1 MCACLSAQA
10 GVQSPIRRTLPPWI
24 PAFELVNLSV
34 SSRDQH
40 RASFETAASRLPQD
54 EVFLNAIKEVPHPEE
69 AQGAVSKDAGCSC
82 SAPLTGSFAG
92 MTKKTADIRHSQIN
106 TCCSRKSVGAAGP
119 ASAICGTTRH

>member
-1 MCACLSAQA
+1 MCACRSAQA

-34 SSRDQH
+34 SSRDQR

-69 AQGAVSKDAGCSC
+69 AQGAVSKDADVC
-82 SAPLTGSFAG
+82 AAHHLP
-92 MTKKTADIRHSQIN
+92 IPSQALRRPR
-106 TCCSRKSVGAAGP
+106 SGRLEGRAALVQL
-119 ASAICGTTRH
+119 

>member
-69 AQGAVSKDAGCSC
+69 AQGAVSKDAGCLC
-82 SAPLTGSFAG
+82 SSYSACL
-92 MTKKTADIRHSQIN
+92 
-106 TCCSRKSVGAAGP
+106 VGARRNCGSVMSSFSFSKTTSTRRP
-119 ASAICGTTRH
+119 TFASV

>member
-34 SSRDQH
+34 GSRDQH

-69 AQGAVSKDAGCSC
+69 AQGAVSKDAGCLC
-82 SAPLTGSFAG
+82 SAPFTNSLTRSFAG
-92 MTKKTADIRHSQIN
+92 MTAGGVRHRRRA
-106 TCCSRKSVGAAGP
+106 TPLLLAAYPGDGAA
-119 ASAICGTTRH
+119 